1 MVMRISGMASGL
13 DIDTMVK
20 NLMTAERMPLDKLKQ
35 KKQTI
40 EWQRDDYRSMN
51 TLLLDFRSTLTQMKL
66 SSNYRVRTIASSD
79 DTKVTATASSAAAQT
94 SFSIK
99 NVTSLASAETMVNAG
114 AISKNSKTET
124 NKGLY
129 EIKDNFD
136 SNNFNWDKGSVEAQT
151 ITLAKGSA
159 TTNLKL
165 ATNQTFT
172 ASTDMNVKV
181 NGENYTIITDS
192 THVLA
197 AKEVFVQNDGTLTF
211 HNDLAKTADVN
222 VKVDFIADNKID
234 TFTVGADTKKTQLSK
249 GSIADGSLSLKITQ
263 GSTTTNYTLDGDGT
277 SIKNG
282 EITYGTLDSKTG
294 EINWGSNMT
303 FAADSKIEANYKQN
317 FFKFKIDTS
326 TSKGAVSENFL
337 IQGTDSLNTVMDK
350 VNSSNV
356 GVSMVYDS
364 FKDQVSLSRTET
376 GKFNKLGQDIQIEG
390 DFLTKALNFTGAAG
404 TVTAGTNAVF
414 SINGLATERNS
425 NNFTVNGVSFTLK
438 NTFGEPAVTVSVN
451 NDSNKVFENVKD
463 FITKYN
469 DLIDKIQKKTSEERY
484 RDYTPLTDTQREQ
497 LSDKQQEQ
505 WEEKAKSG
513 MLRNDS
519 ILKSVLTQM
528 RSNFYTTVQNSEV
541 STLYNQLSR
550 IGITTTANYLD
561 GGKLQIDDAKL
572 KAAIEADPQ
581 SVEKLFNA
589 NGTTDAQKGI
599 VQRLYDTVSNTM
611 DQLKERAG
619 NSFSTNTQ
627 FTLGKQLNSLATS
640 ISSFED
646 RLTSIEDRYYKQFTA
661 MEKAMSQANSQSASL
676 ASYFTQK

>member
-1 MVMRISGMASGL
+1 MV
-13 DIDTMVK
+13 
-20 NLMTAERMPLDKLKQ
+20 
-35 KKQTI
+35 
-40 EWQRDDYRSMN
+40 
-51 TLLLDFRSTLTQMKL
+51 LLLKM
-66 SSNYRVRTIASSD
+66 
-79 DTKVTATASSAAAQT
+79 
-94 SFSIK
+94 
-99 NVTSLASAETMVNAG
+99 ET
-114 AISKNSKTET
+114 
-124 NKGLY
+124 
-129 EIKDNFD
+129 
-136 SNNFNWDKGSVEAQT
+136 
-151 ITLAKGSA
+151 
-159 TTNLKL
+159 
-165 ATNQTFT
+165 
-172 ASTDMNVKV
+172 
-181 NGENYTIITDS
+181 
-192 THVLA
+192 
-197 AKEVFVQNDGTLTF
+197 
-211 HNDLAKTADVN
+211 
-222 VKVDFIADNKID
+222 
-234 TFTVGADTKKTQLSK
+234 
-249 GSIADGSLSLKITQ
+249 
-263 GSTTTNYTLDGDGT
+263 
-277 SIKNG
+277 
-282 EITYGTLDSKTG
+282 ITYGTIDLKTG

-599 VQRLYDTVSNTM
+599 VQRLYDTVTNTM